1 MDAEITE
8 AQISMIIRLL
18 DQKRISMRLASK
30 IIQALVDLPD
40 LNDDGLKTPNLKP
53 DK

>member
-18 DQKRISMRLASK
+18 EQKRVSMRLASR
-30 IIQALVDLPD
+30 IIQALVELPD
-40 LNDDGLKTPNLKP
+40 INDDGLKTPNLKP